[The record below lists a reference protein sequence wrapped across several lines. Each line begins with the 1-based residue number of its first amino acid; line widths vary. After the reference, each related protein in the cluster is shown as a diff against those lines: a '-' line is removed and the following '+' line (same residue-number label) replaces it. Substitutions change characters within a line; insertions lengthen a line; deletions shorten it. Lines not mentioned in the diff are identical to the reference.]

1 MLFIVLILC
10 SYLLGGKVPY
20 YCASIIDQETFQANV
35 DDLLS
40 QADEEELF
48 DVDQLQSIAS
58 LSSRRSNKKKKNNK
72 KGNKDKKGYDTVSQA
87 SLTRPHTGVILR
99 INSPQAKKRMKEKKA
114 IEKPEIPPPPLE
126 PPPFVQEVVDEITVK
141 PKQWQM
147 SEPKRGTIARDIVDT
162 VRTDQEEFKISRRKK
177 KPFLNS
183 TLITTI

>member
-1 MLFIVLILC
+1 M
-10 SYLLGGKVPY
+10 GGKVPY
-20 YCASIIDQETFQANV
+20 FCANIIDQDTFQANV

-40 QADEEELF
+40 QADEEEMF
-48 DVDQLQSIAS
+48 DVDQLQSIVS
-58 LSSRRSNKKKKNNK
+58 SSSRRSNRKKKNLK
-72 KGNKDKKGYDTVSQA
+72 KGNNGQKPDDSVSQV

-99 INSPQAKKRMKEKKA
+99 INSPQAKKRIKEKKI

-126 PPPFVQEVVDEITVK
+126 PPPYVQEVVDEITVK

-162 VRTDQEEFKISRRKK
+162 VRTDQEEFKISRRRK